1 MEIVHQVFIQ
11 YETETNQQFEK
22 RINDYINN
30 NINFKDVE
38 RGSLMSENNGKF
50 VSIYY
55 ELPKKSKSDKNK
67 LGF

>member
-1 MEIVHQVFIQ
+1 MVHQVFIQ